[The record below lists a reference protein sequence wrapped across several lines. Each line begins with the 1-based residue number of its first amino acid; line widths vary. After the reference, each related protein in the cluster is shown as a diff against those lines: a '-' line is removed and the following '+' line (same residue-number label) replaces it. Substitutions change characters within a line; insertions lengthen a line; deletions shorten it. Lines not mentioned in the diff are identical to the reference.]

1 MGGPGTSKKRFSLE
15 SGSNFHI
22 FSYLKIR
29 CLLDPQ
35 KPRFWEGFGSQVGCQ
50 NRPCGRQE
58 GAERPNKDTKKEAE
72 KRHRKTYQKRSQHKP
87 VLAKEREARC
97 YYNCFRT
104 FWTKKYLLG
113 KHDLNKTSN
122 KSQRVMWCS
131 AALRARPPPRKL
143 CISLCVY
150 AFLCVVFLGVSV
162 RFLCYSFWFATPNY
176 F

>member
-1 MGGPGTSKKRFSLE
+1 MPLGPSKTS
-15 SGSNFHI
+15 I
-22 FSYLKIR
+22 FG
-29 CLLDPQ
+29 P
-35 KPRFWEGFGSQVGCQ
+35 FWGQVGRP
-50 NRPCGRQE
+50 NRPCWDQE
-58 GAERPNKDTKKEAE
+58 GAKRKKKETKTKDKKGHRNKYK
-72 KRHRKTYQKRSQHKP
+72 KRGQHKP

-113 KHDLNKTSN
+113 KQDLNKTSN
-122 KSQRVMWCS
+122 KSHRVMWCS

-162 RFLCYSFWFATPNY
+162 CFLCYSFCFAPPNC